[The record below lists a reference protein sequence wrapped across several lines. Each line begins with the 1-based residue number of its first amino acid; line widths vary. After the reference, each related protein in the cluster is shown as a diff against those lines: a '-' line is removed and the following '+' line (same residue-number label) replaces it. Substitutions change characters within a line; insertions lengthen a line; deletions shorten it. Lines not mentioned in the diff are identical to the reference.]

1 MASLTSKCLDFINV
15 TLKALFSRRMLV
27 VFLMGF
33 SSGLPLLLTISI
45 LQAWMKEEGVDLT
58 AVAKTITGSEKPIKH
73 GKHSYYQKTADKP
86 HDTPGV
92 HLVSKTTLLLAPEED
107 LKKILTT
114 GKVES
119 PLSKELELLDSSNDL
134 SLVVLV
140 GAVVEDMD
148 GAETLEEMGKNPE
161 LVFGVP
167 PQIAKNAGL
176 VKDIQ
181 AVTIAINLAS
191 GTPLEVGMNTGNC
204 ETAGELTK
212 SLEEFKNLGK
222 DVLADMSEDENPV
235 TDVANKALNG
245 LTISNQERRVSVA
258 LKLSQEDLKET
269 VGAAVSLITLF
280 SIGGGGDFEE
290 GTIEVDPSFDGES
303 IEGVE
308 APPEEIELKSAK
320 ERPKAT
326 SDVKK

>member
-1 MASLTSKCLDFINV
+1 
-15 TLKALFSRRMLV
+15 
-27 VFLMGF
+27 
-33 SSGLPLLLTISI
+33 
-45 LQAWMKEEGVDLT
+45 
-58 AVAKTITGSEKPIKH
+58 
-73 GKHSYYQKTADKP
+73 
-86 HDTPGV
+86 
-92 HLVSKTTLLLAPEED
+92 
-107 LKKILTT
+107 
-114 GKVES
+114 
-119 PLSKELELLDSSNDL
+119 
-134 SLVVLV
+134 
-140 GAVVEDMD
+140 
-148 GAETLEEMGKNPE
+148 
-161 LVFGVP
+161 
-167 PQIAKNAGL
+167 
-176 VKDIQ
+176 
-181 AVTIAINLAS
+181 
-191 GTPLEVGMNTGNC
+191 MNTGNC

-222 DVLADMSEDENPV
+222 DFLADMSEDENPV